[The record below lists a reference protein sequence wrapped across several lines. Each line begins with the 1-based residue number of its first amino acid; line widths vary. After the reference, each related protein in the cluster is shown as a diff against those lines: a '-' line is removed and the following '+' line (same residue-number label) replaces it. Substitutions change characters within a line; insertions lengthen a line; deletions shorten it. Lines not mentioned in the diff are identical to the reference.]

1 MIKKD
6 RFLAAE
12 IVGSQKRPI
21 RSARTKDIIK
31 QQQAGNGEKARD
43 SSLGR
48 RRTQTVLH
56 PSIDSRRRTFEVLLS
71 EEDDRFFSEPLL
83 DKVRGGGHSFIQR

>member
-1 MIKKD
+1 MSFCFAVTIKKD

-31 QQQAGNGEKARD
+31 QQQAGNGEKAKEE
-43 SSLGR
+43 LGR
-48 RRTQTVLH
+48 RAPQTVLH
-56 PSIDSRRRTFEVLLS
+56 PIHRQPPPDM
-71 EEDDRFFSEPLL
+71 
-83 DKVRGGGHSFIQR
+83 RGIVV